1 MKIEVGKKYRVGGNC
16 RYTGN
21 VIKITRKA
29 DLYGRADCYYEVVS
43 GEVLPE
49 DEDDDNSFL
58 ENSPFAKILEP
69 YEDKTIRY
77 IDADKLKAVIRKSY
91 PNDLEILEQLLSK
104 VQEEVQAQNK
114 NVVFVDCSSGIIYE
128 ARVVTYIGNVP
139 EIMRN
144 YKHKF
149 IQKED
154 GKWYRESLLGK
165 CCVCGEYKELGV
177 STSKGKMCFECWARR
192 EI

>member
-1 MKIEVGKKYRVGGNC
+1 MKKSSCNGRSIYENC
-16 RYTGN
+16 
-21 VIKITRKA
+21 
-29 DLYGRADCYYEVVS
+29 ES
-43 GEVLPE
+43 
-49 DEDDDNSFL
+49 
-58 ENSPFAKILEP
+58 
-69 YEDKTIRY
+69 
-77 IDADKLKAVIRKSY
+77 
-91 PNDLEILEQLLSK
+91 NDRIISAMSRQELEQLLSK

-154 GKWYRESLLGK
+154 GSPGSLYKSHK

-177 STSKGKMCFECWARR
+177 STSKGKMCFECWTNR
-192 EI
+192 ENR

>member
-1 MKIEVGKKYRVGGNC
+1 MKKSSCNGRSIYENC
-16 RYTGN
+16 
-21 VIKITRKA
+21 
-29 DLYGRADCYYEVVS
+29 ES
-43 GEVLPE
+43 
-49 DEDDDNSFL
+49 
-58 ENSPFAKILEP
+58 
-69 YEDKTIRY
+69 
-77 IDADKLKAVIRKSY
+77 
-91 PNDLEILEQLLSK
+91 NDRIISAMSRQELEQLLSK

-165 CCVCGEYKELGV
+165 CCVCGEYKE
-177 STSKGKMCFECWARR
+177 TSLPVYGIPA
-192 EI
+192 

>member
-1 MKIEVGKKYRVGGNC
+1 MK
-16 RYTGN
+16 
-21 VIKITRKA
+21 
-29 DLYGRADCYYEVVS
+29 
-43 GEVLPE
+43 
-49 DEDDDNSFL
+49 
-58 ENSPFAKILEP
+58 
-69 YEDKTIRY
+69 
-77 IDADKLKAVIRKSY
+77 KSSC
-91 PNDLEILEQLLSK
+91 NDRIISAMSRQELEQLLSK

-165 CCVCGEYKELGV
+165 CCVCGEYKELGIIA
-177 STSKGKMCFECWARR
+177 SKGKMCFECWTNR
-192 EI
+192 ENR

>member
-1 MKIEVGKKYRVGGNC
+1 MKKSSCNGRSIYENC
-16 RYTGN
+16 
-21 VIKITRKA
+21 
-29 DLYGRADCYYEVVS
+29 ES
-43 GEVLPE
+43 
-49 DEDDDNSFL
+49 
-58 ENSPFAKILEP
+58 
-69 YEDKTIRY
+69 
-77 IDADKLKAVIRKSY
+77 
-91 PNDLEILEQLLSK
+91 NDRIISAMSRQELEQLLSK

-114 NVVFVDCSSGIIYE
+114 NLVFVDCSSGIVYE

-165 CCVCGEYKELGV
+165 CCVCGEYKELGI
-177 STSKGKMCFECWARR
+177 STSKGKMCFECWTNR
-192 EI
+192 ENR

>member
-1 MKIEVGKKYRVGGNC
+1 MNCKKCKWANVSSGDTVLLMDNGMVISQHGKN
-16 RYTGN
+16 
-21 VIKITRKA
+21 
-29 DLYGRADCYYEVVS
+29 
-43 GEVLPE
+43 
-49 DEDDDNSFL
+49 
-58 ENSPFAKILEP
+58 
-69 YEDKTIRY
+69 
-77 IDADKLKAVIRKSY
+77 
-91 PNDLEILEQLLSK
+91 NDRIISAMSRQELEQLLSK

>member
-1 MKIEVGKKYRVGGNC
+1 MKKSSCNGRSIYENC
-16 RYTGN
+16 
-21 VIKITRKA
+21 
-29 DLYGRADCYYEVVS
+29 ES
-43 GEVLPE
+43 
-49 DEDDDNSFL
+49 
-58 ENSPFAKILEP
+58 
-69 YEDKTIRY
+69 
-77 IDADKLKAVIRKSY
+77 
-91 PNDLEILEQLLSK
+91 NDRIISAMSRQELEQLLSK

-154 GKWYRESLLGK
+154 GKWYRLLGK
-165 CCVCGEYKELGV
+165 CCVCGEYKELGIIA
-177 STSKGKMCFECWARR
+177 SKGKMCFECWARR

>member
-1 MKIEVGKKYRVGGNC
+1 MKKSSCN
-16 RYTGN
+16 
-21 VIKITRKA
+21 
-29 DLYGRADCYYEVVS
+29 GRSIY
-43 GEVLPE
+43 
-49 DEDDDNSFL
+49 
-58 ENSPFAKILEP
+58 ENSESNDKII
-69 YEDKTIRY
+69 YAIS
-77 IDADKLKAVIRKSY
+77 RK
-91 PNDLEILEQLLSK
+91 EREKLLSK

-114 NVVFVDCSSGIIYE
+114 NVVFVYCSSVIIYE

-165 CCVCGEYKELGV
+165 CCVCGEYKELGT
-177 STSKGKMCFECWARR
+177 STSKGKMCFECWTNR
-192 EI
+192 ENRW

>member
-1 MKIEVGKKYRVGGNC
+1 MKKSSCNGRSIYENC
-16 RYTGN
+16 
-21 VIKITRKA
+21 
-29 DLYGRADCYYEVVS
+29 ES
-43 GEVLPE
+43 
-49 DEDDDNSFL
+49 
-58 ENSPFAKILEP
+58 
-69 YEDKTIRY
+69 
-77 IDADKLKAVIRKSY
+77 
-91 PNDLEILEQLLSK
+91 NDRIISAMSRQELEQLLSK

-154 GKWYRESLLGK
+154 GEWYREALLGK
-165 CCVCGEYKELGV
+165 CCVCGEYKELNV
-177 STSKGKMCFECWARR
+177 NTSKGMMCCECWARR